1 MTTKEASAIIEAI
14 LFASGDPV
22 PVDRLCVALE
32 MDKAMVELLI
42 GDLADSYNQDKK
54 GIVILKLENS
64 VQMASRADYG
74 EYVRKAL
81 EIRKKPSLSATAL
94 EVLAI
99 IAYRQ
104 PVTRQ
109 YIEQIRG
116 VDSSYTVGMLV
127 EKGLIYES
135 GRLEV
140 PGRPILYKTTHDF
153 LRCFGLN
160 SINELP
166 EVKKFEKTEGE
177 QLSITGEPDLP
188 ENE

>member
-1 MTTKEASAIIEAI
+1 MDTAQAKVVIEAALLCAAQPLSLADLRR
-14 LFASGDPV
+14 LFDDEIGADTV
-22 PVDRLCVALE
+22 RALLDDLRVDWQGRGVALV
-32 MDKAMVELLI
+32 A
-42 GDLADSYNQDKK
+42 LAGGWRFQSTPQVAEFLARLHPEKPPRY
-54 GIVILKLENS
+54 
-64 VQMASRADYG
+64 SRA
-74 EYVRKAL
+74 VL
-81 EIRKKPSLSATAL
+81 ET
-94 EVLAI
+94 LAI

-109 YIEQIRG
+109 YIEQLRG

-160 SINELP
+160 SIHELP
-166 EVKKFEKTEGE
+166 EIKKFDSMEGE
-177 QLSITGEPDLP
+177 QLSITGEADPP
-188 ENE
+188 ENQ